1 MFDRIPR
8 DERISFFTHFFGF
21 ISGLFALAFICIT
34 VRKPFPIMVISLIYI
49 FMLIFMFGASSLYH
63 GRKSEENGSSFLRKL
78 DHLAIFFMIAG
89 TYTPICYLFLDGYWR
104 WAILITQWALV
115 LCGIFFK
122 FFFIR
127 APRVIN
133 TIIYLVMGWIAII
146 PIKQLVDSMPVAV
159 ICYLGLGGLFYTIG
173 AIIYMIKKPNII
185 RGYFGFHEI
194 FHIFILL
201 GAGAHFIMV
210 WKAINLVR

>member
-1 MFDRIPR
+1 MFEKIPR
-8 DERISFFTHFFGF
+8 DERISFFTHFAGF
-21 ISGLFALAFICIT
+21 LAGIAALVFFLIM
-34 VRKPFPIMVISLIYI
+34 VRKPLPVIAVSLIYI
-49 FMLIFMFGASSLYH
+49 IMLIFMFGASSLYH
-63 GRKSEENGSSFLRKL
+63 GKKNEENGRSFLRKL

-104 WAILITQWALV
+104 WAILITQWVLV
-115 LCGIFFK
+115 LCGILFK
-122 FFFIR
+122 FFFIES
-127 APRVIN
+127 PRGIN

-146 PIKQLVDSMPVAV
+146 PIKQLVNAMPSN
-159 ICYLGLGGLFYTIG
+159 ILIYLAAGGLFYTVG

-201 GAGAHFIMV
+201 GAGSHFIMI
-210 WKAINLVR
+210 WKAIQNMS